1 MHVSGDGYMRGE
13 PCAATSPHQPFK
25 LPSLRS
31 LDKATTNGKTMVA
44 PELRGQVIAVYKG
57 EGSLY
62 HQKNPAI
69 LQWHPHRWGPNRVML
84 TWTWNRAPFS
94 RPRVP
99 PRLSMVSRSASSR
112 IFETITCHRR
122 GGDSKGYCPRWVREE
137 RWAPISG
144 YFIS

>member
-69 LQWHPHRWGPNRVML
+69 LQ
-84 TWTWNRAPFS
+84 
-94 RPRVP
+94 
-99 PRLSMVSRSASSR
+99 
-112 IFETITCHRR
+112 
-122 GGDSKGYCPRWVREE
+122 
-137 RWAPISG
+137 
-144 YFIS
+144 

>member
-1 MHVSGDGYMRGE
+1 MRGE

-69 LQWHPHRWGPNRVML
+69 LQ
-84 TWTWNRAPFS
+84 
-94 RPRVP
+94 
-99 PRLSMVSRSASSR
+99 
-112 IFETITCHRR
+112 
-122 GGDSKGYCPRWVREE
+122 
-137 RWAPISG
+137 
-144 YFIS
+144 